1 MVSFIYQSGYDDYER
16 LPNADA
22 EIDPPCMEAA
32 ETFSCEKLWKITIYC
47 NPQNDKRAQII
58 VRILSAHL
66 CPLPKIKIKPI
77 KIQV

>member
-1 MVSFIYQSGYDDYER
+1 
-16 LPNADA
+16 
-22 EIDPPCMEAA
+22 MEAA
-32 ETFSCEKLWKITIYC
+32 EMFSCEKLWKITIYC